1 MAPELTWGKQVSI
14 AVGTAIF
21 WLFQRPL
28 NPSSGSGFYFLRTPK
43 CPCSFSHWLLD
54 RWLSTVFLS
63 LLISK
68 CNSIQQCGYPGVH
81 RPRAP
86 GVLAGVMAQGHAYS
100 WFMSGSMWASGWYF
114 LPGRSS
120 KGNATKAMTSVSR
133 LSSRV

>member
-1 MAPELTWGKQVSI
+1 LAPELTWGKQVSI

-86 GVLAGVMAQGHAYS
+86 GVLAGVMAQGLKNYPS
-100 WFMSGSMWASGWYF
+100 LRSMPILGLCLAACGPLGGTSF
-114 LPGRSS
+114 QADLP
-120 KGNATKAMTSVSR
+120 
-133 LSSRV
+133 RVMQPKP